1 MATLIERLI
10 DGFAHVG
17 SSIKNIRKVPTGAVA
32 GDILQAGDDDAYSW
46 TSPRVIVTNTLP
58 ATVTA
63 PTIAFKI
70 EGDSCGLWLLTP

>member
-17 SSIKNIRKVPTGAVA
+17 SSIKNIRKVPTGSVA
-32 GDILQAGDDDAYSW
+32 GDILRAGEADTYSW
-46 TSPRVIVTNTLP
+46 SPPDVIAASTLP
-58 ATVTA
+58 ATVTKQ
-63 PTIAFKI
+63 TIVFKI